1 MAYVMRLIFALG
13 KRSRFGGSVRWRRL
27 RLMRPGFGTKLIKG
41 TLPPRPR
48 PPCLLRSLLDYN
60 PKYASQIYG
69 GTSLLFLAHR
79 KLEDFVRFIET
90 GEQETPDPDATPEG
104 EGHDEL

>member
-1 MAYVMRLIFALG
+1 MP
-13 KRSRFGGSVRWRRL
+13 SVNEADL
-27 RLMRPGFGTKLIKG
+27 AVPLDGVGCASCARPGFGTKLIKG
-41 TLPPRPR
+41 TLPPRPA

-60 PKYASQIYG
+60 PKYTSQIYG